1 MFYFIELTLI
11 VISSIT
17 LFTTIVLFVF
27 YKYGKGKEKENLNL
41 LSSVSIFVPY
51 YNEEADILLRTL
63 SYIENQT

>member
-27 YKYGKGKEKENLNL
+27 YKYGKEKENLNL

-51 YNEEADILLRTL
+51 YNEEADILLEH
-63 SYIENQT
+63 YHI